1 MARVILGR
9 GVRHPQP
16 QGVEDPFRK
25 TAATPRNSTNLDG
38 SVHPL
43 VPPTLARSNRRRRTT
58 SDVHPVEILTQS
70 AVRAS
75 LPSGARGSSF
85 RTDTAHSD
93 IASKPATP
101 QAIRAPALQVTS
113 VDDPFCMDISMGDN
127 ASPPATSS
135 VARATK
141 PASARGS
148 SLFGELPQG
157 DNSSPPATP
166 RTVRGQH
173 GRRRFTDSENAVTS
187 GIKHQEVKA
196 QQVSAPLAK
205 TAEVVKTDPA
215 SSRRSY
221 TNGEFTAPTVPT
233 GNPTTRRGKRRSTL
247 DPSRFRSAPISS
259 FPRDD
264 VADDDDVPR
273 KSSQEID
280 GEFQEL
286 LKEQVVDK
294 IELED
299 EWGPNTN
306 RRTWEG
312 IDVVDP
318 FPKTKML
325 SKLPALSRAAFDES
339 EGLVSGR
346 SMERHA
352 EDFALSHK
360 CLDMLLA
367 GTADQNTKSTPKI
380 DEEET
385 PQDSRIKRVQAKL
398 HAIACVKV
406 HLQARRMEHEDD
418 H

>member
-157 DNSSPPATP
+157 DNSSPPPTP
-166 RTVRGQH
+166 RTVRA
-173 GRRRFTDSENAVTS
+173 T
-187 GIKHQEVKA
+187 K
-196 QQVSAPLAK
+196 
-205 TAEVVKTDPA
+205 PA
-215 SSRRSY
+215 SARGSSLFGELPQGDNSSPPPTPRTVGRQSRQVL
-221 TNGEFTAPTVPT
+221 GEVPY
-233 GNPTTRRGKRRSTL
+233 
-247 DPSRFRSAPISS
+247 
-259 FPRDD
+259 
-264 VADDDDVPR
+264 
-273 KSSQEID
+273 
-280 GEFQEL
+280 
-286 LKEQVVDK
+286 
-294 IELED
+294 LE
-299 EWGPNTN
+299 N
-306 RRTWEG
+306 
-312 IDVVDP
+312 
-318 FPKTKML
+318 FPK
-325 SKLPALSRAAFDES
+325 
-339 EGLVSGR
+339 
-346 SMERHA
+346 
-352 EDFALSHK
+352 
-360 CLDMLLA
+360 
-367 GTADQNTKSTPKI
+367 GTTP
-380 DEEET
+380 
-385 PQDSRIKRVQAKL
+385 
-398 HAIACVKV
+398 
-406 HLQARRMEHEDD
+406 RRQQPREP
-418 H
+418 